1 MGKKQ
6 NLLLDFSHT
15 YPEGIE
21 KEAQNLE
28 RMDMGDISG
37 TTMYCSGEAEQKI
50 RERLKDYGPDGI
62 HFLDNGNYHYVT
74 KFFTEKIRIPF
85 ALVLFDHHS
94 DMQQPLLCD
103 LTNCGSWAGE
113 LLRED
118 PYLKQLILVGPDK
131 ESIKNIPE
139 ELKKKVIC
147 ISMQEI
153 EEMSAETQIKRID
166 VSLPAYISIDKDV
179 LDHYSA
185 RTNWNQGNMSLHTLQ
200 ALLSE
205 VFSHQTVI
213 GVDICGECSRQEPL
227 LKYVEDEEINQETN
241 RILYRFLADLL

>member
-74 KFFTEKIRIPF
+74 KFFTEKIRLEHYLQVGVCFSGLMWIQKT
-85 ALVLFDHHS
+85 VETHCILFIGA
-94 DMQQPLLCD
+94 QKWKNWLNTKN
-103 LTNCGSWAGE
+103 TN
-113 LLRED
+113 
-118 PYLKQLILVGPDK
+118 
-131 ESIKNIPE
+131 
-139 ELKKKVIC
+139 
-147 ISMQEI
+147 
-153 EEMSAETQIKRID
+153 
-166 VSLPAYISIDKDV
+166 SL
-179 LDHYSA
+179 
-185 RTNWNQGNMSLHTLQ
+185 
-200 ALLSE
+200 
-205 VFSHQTVI
+205 
-213 GVDICGECSRQEPL
+213 
-227 LKYVEDEEINQETN
+227 
-241 RILYRFLADLL
+241 